1 MEIKKKQI
9 LEILPSFNF
18 IFLSE
23 EEFNH
28 IPIENDLIKGVNANY
43 KYYLDLKNKISPKSG
58 VNFFDMC
65 HLLGYYAKSGAELNL
80 VGKAVEYLYKTCTEE
95 EIDLFL
101 TNINNVSFNNKYA
114 NLLIEAIITGDFK
127 ENSIFYAKI
136 FNHFKLFSKQ
146 IEKINKNRIRAINIR
161 GASHPL
167 DEERMKK
174 IKETGKAIICDD
186 VNDYINK
193 VKVIS
198 KYPFLKEYRNIL
210 ILETY
215 DADELEEIAK
225 FYLYAVET
233 VKDDELYFENLKQKF
248 GTKHINWLESTN
260 PINLVLGYIL
270 KVCSTFTGTGSKI
283 MIDGILNPQN
293 KHVAI
298 FDDENNLEAKATVIY
313 HDDYIFCGDLNFT
326 DIILNT
332 LTKEEE
338 REYYYMYFSSLKAQY
353 DSLIKRGF
361 DIKNIRIATDE
372 GTFINCIRGKKD
384 AKEFKDMLTKCSFY
398 WEEYDEK
405 LFDHKP
411 PEYKIKRGL
420 I

>member
-1 MEIKKKQI
+1 MEEKKKQI

-23 EEFNH
+23 EEFEH
-28 IPIENDLIKGVNANY
+28 IPLENDIIKGVNANY
-43 KYYLDLKNKISPKSG
+43 KYYLDLKNKISPKSN

-65 HLLGYYAKSGAELNL
+65 HLLGYYAKSGSELNL
-80 VGKAVEYLYKTCTEE
+80 VGKTVEYLYKTCSEE
-95 EIDLFL
+95 EVSSFL
-101 TNINNVSFNNKYA
+101 SHINNVRFSNKYA
-114 NLLIEAIITGDFK
+114 NLLIEAIVTGDFK
-127 ENSIFYAKI
+127 ENYIFYAKI
-136 FNHFKLFSKQ
+136 FNNFKLFSKQ
-146 IEKINKNRIRAINIR
+146 IEKINKNRSRTINIR

-193 VKVIS
+193 VKVIT
-198 KYPFLKEYRNIL
+198 KYPFLLPYHNIL

-215 DADELEEIAK
+215 DAEELEEIAK
-225 FYLYAVET
+225 FYLFAIT
-233 VKDDELYFENLKQKF
+233 QVKEDELYFENLEQKF
-248 GTKHINWLESTN
+248 EGKYIKWLKSTD
-260 PINLVLGYIL
+260 PFNLVLGYIL
-270 KVCSTFTGTGSKI
+270 RVCSTFSGTGSKI

-313 HDDYIFCGDLNFT
+313 HDDYIFCGDLNFA
-326 DIILNT
+326 DSILDS

-338 REYYYMYFSSLKAQY
+338 REYYYMYFSSIKEQY
-353 DSLIKRGF
+353 DSLVNRGF
-361 DIKNIRIATDE
+361 DIKSIRIATDE
-372 GTFINCIRGKKD
+372 GTFINSIRGKKD
-384 AKEFKDMLTKCSFY
+384 TKEFKEMLTKSSFY
-398 WEEYDEK
+398 WEEFDEK

-420 I
+420 V

>member
-1 MEIKKKQI
+1 MEEKKKQI

-23 EEFNH
+23 EEFEH
-28 IPIENDLIKGVNANY
+28 IPLENDIIKGVNANY
-43 KYYLDLKNKISPKSG
+43 KYYLDLKNKISPKSN

-65 HLLGYYAKSGAELNL
+65 HLLGYYAKSGSELNL
-80 VGKAVEYLYKTCTEE
+80 VGKTVEYLYKTCSEE
-95 EIDLFL
+95 EVSSFL
-101 TNINNVSFNNKYA
+101 SHINNVRFSNKYA
-114 NLLIEAIITGDFK
+114 NLLIEAIVTGDFK
-127 ENSIFYAKI
+127 ENYIFYAKI
-136 FNHFKLFSKQ
+136 FNNFKLFSKQ
-146 IEKINKNRIRAINIR
+146 IEKINKNRSRTINIR

-193 VKVIS
+193 VKVIT
-198 KYPFLKEYRNIL
+198 KYPFLLPYHNIL

-215 DADELEEIAK
+215 DAEELEEIAK
-225 FYLYAVET
+225 FYLFAIT
-233 VKDDELYFENLKQKF
+233 QVKDDELYFENLEQKF
-248 GTKHINWLESTN
+248 EGKSIKWLKSTD
-260 PINLVLGYIL
+260 PLNLVLGYIL
-270 KVCSTFTGTGSKI
+270 RVCSTFSGTGSKI

-313 HDDYIFCGDLNFT
+313 HDDYIFCGDLNFA
-326 DIILNT
+326 DSILDS

-338 REYYYMYFSSLKAQY
+338 REYYYMYFSSIKEQY
-353 DSLIKRGF
+353 DSLINRGF
-361 DIKNIRIATDE
+361 DIKSIRIATDE
-372 GTFINCIRGKKD
+372 GTFINSIRGKKD
-384 AKEFKDMLTKCSFY
+384 AKEFKEMLTKSSFY
-398 WEEYDEK
+398 WEEFDEK

-420 I
+420 V

>member
-1 MEIKKKQI
+1 MEEKKKQI

-23 EEFNH
+23 EEFEH
-28 IPIENDLIKGVNANY
+28 IPLENDIIKGVNANY
-43 KYYLDLKNKISPKSG
+43 KYYLDLKNKISPKSN

-80 VGKAVEYLYKTCTEE
+80 VGKTVEYLYKTCSEE
-95 EIDLFL
+95 EISSFL
-101 TNINNVSFNNKYA
+101 SHINNVRFSNKYA
-114 NLLIEAIITGDFK
+114 NLLIEAIVTGDFK
-127 ENSIFYAKI
+127 ENYIFYAKI
-136 FNHFKLFSKQ
+136 FNNFKLFSKQ
-146 IEKINKNRIRAINIR
+146 IEKINKNRSRTINIR

-193 VKVIS
+193 VKVIT
-198 KYPFLKEYRNIL
+198 KYPFLLPYHNIL

-215 DADELEEIAK
+215 DAEELEEIAK
-225 FYLYAVET
+225 FYLFAIT
-233 VKDDELYFENLKQKF
+233 QVKDDELYFENLEQKF
-248 GTKHINWLESTN
+248 EGKSIKWLKSTD
-260 PINLVLGYIL
+260 PLNLVLGYIL
-270 KVCSTFTGTGSKI
+270 RVCSTFSGTGSKI

-313 HDDYIFCGDLNFT
+313 HDDYIFCGDLNFA
-326 DIILNT
+326 DSILDS

-338 REYYYMYFSSLKAQY
+338 REYYYMYFSSIKEQY
-353 DSLIKRGF
+353 DSLINRGF
-361 DIKNIRIATDE
+361 DIKSIRIATDE
-372 GTFINCIRGKKD
+372 GTFINSIRGKKD
-384 AKEFKDMLTKCSFY
+384 AKEFKEMLTKSSFY
-398 WEEYDEK
+398 WEEFDEK

-420 I
+420 V

>member
-1 MEIKKKQI
+1 MEEKKKQI

-23 EEFNH
+23 EEFEH
-28 IPIENDLIKGVNANY
+28 IPLENDIIKGVNANY
-43 KYYLDLKNKISPKSG
+43 KYYLDLKNKISPKSN
-58 VNFFDMC
+58 VDFFDMC

-80 VGKAVEYLYKTCTEE
+80 VGKTVEYLYKTCSEE
-95 EIDLFL
+95 EVSSFL
-101 TNINNVSFNNKYA
+101 SHVNNVRFSNKYA
-114 NLLIEAIITGDFK
+114 NLLIEAIVTGDFK
-127 ENSIFYAKI
+127 ENYIFYAKI
-136 FNHFKLFSKQ
+136 FNNFKLFSKQ
-146 IEKINKNRIRAINIR
+146 IEKINKNRSRTINIR

-193 VKVIS
+193 VKVIT
-198 KYPFLKEYRNIL
+198 KYPFLLPYHNIL

-215 DADELEEIAK
+215 DAEELEEIAK
-225 FYLYAVET
+225 FYLFAIAQ
-233 VKDDELYFENLKQKF
+233 VKEDELYFENLEQKF
-248 GTKHINWLESTN
+248 EGKSIKWLKSTD
-260 PINLVLGYIL
+260 PLNLVLGYIL
-270 KVCSTFTGTGSKI
+270 RVCSTFSGTGSKI

-326 DIILNT
+326 DSILDS

-338 REYYYMYFSSLKAQY
+338 REYYYMYFSSLKDQY

-372 GTFINCIRGKKD
+372 GTFLNCLRGKKD

-398 WEEYDEK
+398 WEEFDEK